1 MARLSAARRRLGAL
15 PRRAKL
21 ALVAAI
27 VLAVVAVLLL
37 TLPGGGSG
45 SGDGDDGS
53 AGGGGDGGPAA
64 TGDPTGTSTTLN
76 TGGIEV
82 DAPDDWLVIPV
93 PALRFGIAVPPGW
106 EATLLSDEGLA
117 TLAGASPSVPDFTEN
132 AHAAA
137 AAGGVLYAAGQDDEG
152 RVSDLVVRAA
162 PETGV
167 TDVANLETYAE
178 GLAAEAGRS
187 SPDIAVVDDA
197 DRPTVRLDFQVGTGD
212 EVAEGTETL
221 VLGPDDLVW
230 SVTVTSDDASIHD
243 DLTESIVGTLTLD
256 GR

>member
-1 MARLSAARRRLGAL
+1 MARLSAARHRLAAL

-21 ALVAAI
+21 ALVAAV
-27 VLAVVAVLLL
+27 VLSVAAVLLL
-37 TLPGGGSG
+37 TLPGGG
-45 SGDGDDGS
+45 DGDS
-53 AGGGGDGGPAA
+53 GGGADVGGEGGPAA
-64 TGDPTGTSTTLN
+64 TGDAGGTSTTLA

-82 DAPDDWLVIPV
+82 DAPEDWLVIPV
-93 PALRFGIAVPPGW
+93 PALGFGIAVPPGW

-117 TLAGASPSVPDFTEN
+117 TLAGASPAVPDFTEN

-167 TDVANLETYAE
+167 TDVASLETYAE

-187 SPDIAVVDDA
+187 SPEIAVVDDA

-221 VLGPDDLVW
+221 VLGPDGLVW
-230 SVTVTSDDASIHD
+230 SLTVTSDDASIHD
-243 DLTESIVGTLTLD
+243 DLTERITETLTLN